1 MTQIIL
7 DIKDENIDTVLNII
21 ANLKVGLINNIET
34 TTQTKKRV
42 RYQANNNVIINED
55 QKPTGKYVSTAEYKR
70 KLL

>member
-7 DIKDENIDTVLNII
+7 DIKDENIDTVLNIL